1 MLLLIICLCRLL
13 WPKRYQ
19 VVQEIALRI
28 RKGETV
34 PDDGGSLGRGF
45 NIRQLFDKATR
56 LVTRRQA
63 RPHHF
68 HNTGFVPPYDT
79 RSRVL
84 DSYELQDEARN
95 AGYVVSN
102 TGEVE
107 LSPGEG
113 RVSSILTGRGSSFF
127 GGAATQVQPQP
138 SADGAVPHVAQE
150 SNTYGTNPV
159 LLHLEREFSKNPRR
173 HRADS
178 GRVSCLSLPLLPR

>member
-1 MLLLIICLCRLL
+1 M
-13 WPKRYQ
+13 
-19 VVQEIALRI
+19 VQEIACRI

-34 PDDGGSLGRGF
+34 PDDGGSAGRGF
-45 NIRQLFDKATR
+45 NIRQLFDKASR

-107 LSPGEG
+107 LPPGEG

-127 GGAATQVQPQP
+127 GGGSAQIQP

-150 SNTYGTNPV
+150 SNTYGANPV

-173 HRADS
+173 HRAES
-178 GRVSCLSLPLLPR
+178 TRVSCLSLPLLPR